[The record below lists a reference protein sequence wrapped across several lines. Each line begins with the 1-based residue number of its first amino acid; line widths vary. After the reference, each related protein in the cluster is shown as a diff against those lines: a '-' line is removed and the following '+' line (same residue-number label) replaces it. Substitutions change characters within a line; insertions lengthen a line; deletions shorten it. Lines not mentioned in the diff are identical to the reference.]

1 MEKCFIGYY
10 NQSKLYKKSINF
22 EHSHHIL
29 IKCKNVW
36 SENEQHDE
44 FVTKCYIGS
53 FSKVSTFL
61 LRFYM
66 YSDKKLKMFL
76 VNYF

>member
-1 MEKCFIGYY
+1 MEKRFIGYY

-29 IKCKNVW
+29 INGKNVW
-36 SENEQHDE
+36 SEDEQHDE

-53 FSKVSTFL
+53 FSKVSTFFIKIL
-61 LRFYM
+61 HVF
-66 YSDKKLKMFL
+66 
-76 VNYF
+76 